1 LITAF
6 DFGAQVIAL
15 RQVQPRL
22 GRADVLDRQPRHR
35 DQQRPRVG
43 VADVLG
49 GEHDHPP
56 RDEAGIL
63 AALEHR
69 REVEHSEAWGL
80 TPH

>member
-1 LITAF
+1 M
-6 DFGAQVIAL
+6 
-15 RQVQPRL
+15 
-22 GRADVLDRQPRHR
+22 LDRVRRR
-35 DQQRPRVG
+35 DGHEQGPRVG

-69 REVEHSEAWGL
+69 REVVHGGIGV
-80 TPH
+80 